1 MLLADENVPAATIAW
16 LKAQGCDVLS
26 VREVAP
32 GIADETVLAMA
43 AADSRILITF
53 DRDYGELIF
62 KHRKRSPRPVIYL
75 RTYPATV
82 DELNAALLR
91 LIRGG
96 AGVLDGQMVVV
107 SREGIRKRMFP
118 RSSD

>member
-16 LKAQGCDVLS
+16 LRAQGYDVLS
-26 VREVAP
+26 IREIAP

-62 KHRKRSPRPVIYL
+62 RRRKRSPRSVIYV
-75 RTYPATV
+75 RIYPATV
-82 DELNAALLR
+82 DELNAVLLR
-91 LIRGG
+91 LIRGDV
-96 AGVLDGQMVVV
+96 GVVDGHMVVV
-107 SREGIRKRMFP
+107 NREGIRKRMFP
-118 RSSD
+118 RPAD